1 MSTQSRRDA
10 LKLFGAGALGAAMP
24 GALGRSTAN
33 AQAQAPQIMMDG
45 HVHIINRVYWEGIDA
60 WQEQP
65 GIGWDYAR
73 AKKAGV
79 NCVIDNIGTYGAWN
93 YNYSPKQALRL
104 IETAHRF
111 AQKHSD
117 KMAIALSVADAR
129 AIVASGKV
137 AVFLGSESGIDH
149 EGDLDVL
156 GAMHRLGLRT
166 IQFATQSGYNA
177 FADSALAA
185 IQGGQNPEHHKGLTE
200 RGVAMAREMNR
211 LGILIDITHGTE
223 TVQRQ
228 LIETSRAPVV
238 ASHEGIRAVAGVGIS
253 DEMLKALAA
262 KGGMVGIH
270 GGAAVVGQKYRV
282 WMGQK
287 PENAQHAGR
296 AVNRMVGYMPN
307 FTRTPGDRGEYIAK
321 FDEEFRARWK
331 ELGEWKELP
340 EAEAAMPTADEWAAQ
355 VDHVIKLVGADHVG
369 LGLDAVAG
377 RSAVPRDASGY
388 GELVTALNKITTP
401 ENVRKITGENWLRV
415 LEKAKAV

>member
-10 LKLFGAGALGAAMP
+10 LKLFGGAALGAAMP
-24 GALGRSTAN
+24 GAFGGSS
-33 AQAQAPQIMMDG
+33 AQAQTPQIMMDG

-149 EGDLDVL
+149 EGDLNVL

-177 FADSALAA
+177 FADSALAMT
-185 IQGGQNPEHHKGLTE
+185 QGGQQPEHFKGLNE
-200 RGVAMAREMNR
+200 RGLTMVGEMNR

-223 TVQRQ
+223 TVQKQ
-228 LIETSRAPVV
+228 LIGTSRAPVV
-238 ASHEGIRAVAGVGIS
+238 ASHEGIRAVAGVGLS
-253 DEMLKALAA
+253 DEMLKLLAS

-270 GGAAVVGQKYRV
+270 GGAAVVGQKYRA
-282 WMGQK
+282 WMAQK

-296 AVNRMVGYMPN
+296 AVNRMVGYMPT
-307 FTRTPGDRGEYIAK
+307 FPRAPGDRGEYIAK
-321 FDEEFRARWK
+321 FDAEFQARWK

-340 EAEAAMPTADEWAAQ
+340 EAEAVLPTADEWAAQ

-388 GELVTALNKITTP
+388 GDLVVALNKITTP

>member
-1 MSTQSRRDA
+1 MSHRSRRDA
-10 LKLFGAGALGAAMP
+10 LKLFGAAAFGAVMPHALGASA
-24 GALGRSTAN
+24 
-33 AQAQAPQIMMDG
+33 AQAQSGPPLLMDG

-73 AKKAGV
+73 ARKAGV

-111 AQKHSD
+111 AAQHSD

-166 IQFATQSGYNA
+166 IQFATQTGYNA
-177 FADSALAA
+177 FADSALAMT
-185 IQGGQNPEHHKGLTE
+185 QGGQQPEHFKGLTE

-223 TVQRQ
+223 TVQKQ

-238 ASHEGIRAVAGVGIS
+238 ASHEGIRAVAGVGLS
-253 DEMLKALAA
+253 DEMLKVLAG
-262 KGGMVGIH
+262 KGGLVGIH
-270 GGAAVVGQKYRV
+270 GAAAVVGQRYRI

-287 PENAQHAGR
+287 PENSQNAGQ
-296 AVNRMVGYMPN
+296 AVGRMVGYMPM
-307 FTRTPGDRGEYIAK
+307 FTRAPGDHGEYIAR
-321 FDEEFRARWK
+321 FDEEFRQRWK
-331 ELGEWKELP
+331 ALGEWKDLP
-340 EAEAAMPTADEWAAQ
+340 EAEAVMPTADEWAAQ
-355 VDHVIKLVGADHVG
+355 VDHVIKTVGADHVAI
-369 LGLDAVAG
+369 GLDAVAG

-388 GELVTALNKITTP
+388 GELVTALNKITSP

>member
-1 MSTQSRRDA
+1 MIRSRRDA
-10 LKLFGAGALGAAMP
+10 LKLFGATALTAAMP
-24 GALGRSTAN
+24 GAFGVSS
-33 AQAQAPQIMMDG
+33 AQGQGGPPLLMDG

-65 GIGWDYAR
+65 GIGWDFAR
-73 AKKAGV
+73 AHKAGV
-79 NCVIDNIGTYGAWN
+79 NCIIDNIGTYGAWN

-137 AVFLGSESGIDH
+137 ATFLGCESGVDH
-149 EGDLDVL
+149 EGDLDVI

-177 FADSALAA
+177 FADSALAMT
-185 IQGGQNPEHHKGLTE
+185 QGGQNPEHFKGLTE
-200 RGVAMAREMNR
+200 RGRAMVREMNR

-223 TVQRQ
+223 TVQKQ

-238 ASHEGIRAVAGVGIS
+238 ASHEGIRAVAGVGLS
-253 DEMLKALAA
+253 DEMLKLLAA
-262 KGGMVGIH
+262 KGGLVGIH
-270 GGAAVVGQKYRV
+270 GGAAVVGQRYRI

-296 AVNRMVGYMPN
+296 AVNRMVGYMPA
-307 FTRTPGDRGEYIAK
+307 FTRPPGDHGEYIAK

-331 ELGEWKELP
+331 ELTEWKELP
-340 EAEAAMPTADEWAAQ
+340 EAEAVLPTADEWAAQ
-355 VDHVIKLVGADHVG
+355 VDHVIKTVGADHVG
-369 LGLDAVAG
+369 IGLDAVAG

-388 GELVTALNKITTP
+388 GDLVTALNRITTP
-401 ENVRKITGENWLRV
+401 ANVRKIAGENWLRV
-415 LEKAKAV
+415 LDSAKAV

>member
-1 MSTQSRRDA
+1 
-10 LKLFGAGALGAAMP
+10 
-24 GALGRSTAN
+24 
-33 AQAQAPQIMMDG
+33 
-45 HVHIINRVYWEGIDA
+45 
-60 WQEQP
+60 
-65 GIGWDYAR
+65 
-73 AKKAGV
+73 V
-79 NCVIDNIGTYGAWN
+79 NCIIDNIGTYGAWN

-137 AVFLGSESGIDH
+137 AVFLGCESGVDH
-149 EGDLDVL
+149 EGDLDVI

-166 IQFATQSGYNA
+166 IQFATQSGYSA
-177 FADSALAA
+177 FADSALAMT
-185 IQGGQNPEHHKGLTE
+185 QGGQNPEHFKGLTE
-200 RGVAMAREMNR
+200 RGRAMVREMNR

-223 TVQRQ
+223 TVQKQ

-238 ASHEGIRAVAGVGIS
+238 ASHEGIRAVAGVGLS
-253 DEMLKALAA
+253 DEMLKLLAS

-270 GGAAVVGQKYRV
+270 GGAAVVGQRYRI

-296 AVNRMVGYMPN
+296 AVNRMVGYMPT
-307 FTRTPGDRGEYIAK
+307 FTRPPGDHGEYIAK

-331 ELGEWKELP
+331 ELTEWKELP
-340 EAEAAMPTADEWAAQ
+340 EAEAVLPTADEWAAQ
-355 VDHVIKLVGADHVG
+355 VDHVIKTVGADHVG
-369 LGLDAVAG
+369 IGLDAVAG

-388 GELVTALNKITTP
+388 GDLVTALNRITTP
-401 ENVRKITGENWLRV
+401 ANVRKIAGENWLRV
-415 LEKAKAV
+415 LDSAKAV